1 MNERLQYKLLQYEEK
16 PSVKVWEAISES
28 LEDNTSFSDRL
39 FNYEER
45 PSPSLWNKIEPALE
59 NDNEAKLFPFTKK
72 YKKTLTYIA
81 AAAILGI
88 IAITSTLL
96 LNNKGVADELA
107 NTPVPTSNTP
117 QQNIVNTIPD
127 SNTSNSKSI
136 SSDSKKNETSPTV
149 KNTRAEKSNT
159 LNRNN
164 RLALTGSRYLTMEDD
179 HGKEVRLSK
188 KAYSVFNCAENSMAA
203 KRKNCIES
211 IKSMQEKMATNIA
224 SPSADFAGLLE
235 IIKSL
240 EENN

>member
-1 MNERLQYKLLQYEEK
+1 MNERLQYRLLQYEEK
-16 PSVKVWEAISES
+16 PDGKVWEAISNS
-28 LEDNTSFSDRL
+28 LEDNISLSERL

-45 PSPSLWNKIEPALE
+45 PATSLWNKIEPVLE
-59 NDNEAKLFPFTKK
+59 INYDAKLVPFTKK
-72 YKKTLTYIA
+72 YKKTLTYVA

-88 IAITSTLL
+88 IIITSTLL

-107 NTPVPTSNTP
+107 NRPAPIPKTS
-117 QQNIVNTIPD
+117 QQNMVNSIPD
-127 SNTSNSKSI
+127 SNVKNHGLMG
-136 SSDSKKNETSPTV
+136 SDTKKNTEGSTV
-149 KNTRAEKSNT
+149 KNAGTGKSNT
-159 LNRNN
+159 PNRNN
-164 RLALTGSRYLTMEDD
+164 GLALIGNRYLTMEDD

-188 KAYSVFNCAENSMAA
+188 KAYSVFNCAENSIAA

-211 IKSMQEKMATNIA
+211 IKSLQEKMATNIA